1 MRKSEETM
9 EPIRTS
15 INNAELLAKWIKGRG
30 GIAVWKSQDFS
41 EFGKEM
47 FTPAFTDGG
56 EPKPYPKPSWKV
68 GNEPERIV
76 TDPSQVILDTPKEV
90 KRFRI
95 GVRPG
100 SQGLVMKVTDGGTRR
115 IRAALA
121 KYGEDSWYEFDY
133 FTQEAVI
140 FVPGETMTLKEYL
153 EQENER
159 GRN

>member
-1 MRKSEETM
+1 M
-9 EPIRTS
+9 EFIRTS
-15 INNAELLAKWIKGRG
+15 IYNAELMATWIKGRG

-47 FTPAFTDGG
+47 FTPAMTDHRD
-56 EPKPYPKPSWKV
+56 PKPTPGPSWKV

-76 TDPSQVILDTPKEV
+76 TDPGQVILDTPKEV

-100 SQGLVMKVTDGGTRR
+100 SQGLKVKVTDGGTRR
-115 IRAALA
+115 IRAAMA
-121 KYGEDSWYEFDY
+121 KAGEDSWYEFDY
-133 FTQEAVI
+133 NTQEAVI
-140 FVPGETMTLKEYL
+140 LVPGETITLKEYL

-159 GRN
+159 ERLRP

>member
-1 MRKSEETM
+1 M

-15 INNAELLAKWIKGRG
+15 IDNAELMATWIKGRG
-30 GIAVWKSQDFS
+30 GIAVWKSQDIS

-47 FTPAFTDGG
+47 FTPALTD
-56 EPKPYPKPSWKV
+56 EKDPKPYLKPSWKV
-68 GNEPERIV
+68 ENEPERIV
-76 TDPSQVILDTPKEV
+76 NDLEQVFLDTPKEV

-100 SQGLVMKVTDGGTRR
+100 SQGLMIKVTDGGTRR

-133 FTQEAVI
+133 STQEAVI
-140 FVPGETMTLKEYL
+140 FLPGETMTLKEYL
-153 EQENER
+153 EREDER

>member
-1 MRKSEETM
+1 M

-15 INNAELLAKWIKGRG
+15 ITHADKMAKWIKGRG

-41 EFGKEM
+41 EFGKEL
-47 FTPAFTDGG
+47 FTPAFTDEG

-68 GNEPERIV
+68 ANEPERIV
-76 TDPSQVILDTPKEV
+76 DDPEHVILDTQKEV

-115 IRAALA
+115 ISAALA
-121 KYGEDSWYEFDY
+121 KYGEESWFEFDY
-133 FTQEAVI
+133 YTQEAVI
-140 FVPGETMTLKEYL
+140 LVPGETITLKEYL
-153 EQENER
+153 ERENER